1 MYHYSEG
8 LLERM
13 KGETNNSEKEPPG
26 LGFFILF
33 WLFIVIPTLI
43 ALSPNCKTA
52 IFYGIYLR
60 CLVTRCSRSASMKPK
75 QSVGGGFRLGWFT

>member
-1 MYHYSEG
+1 
-8 LLERM
+8 M

-52 IFYGIYLR
+52 IFTVYICVVSL
-60 CLVTRCSRSASMKPK
+60 LVA
-75 QSVGGGFRLGWFT
+75 LGLLV